1 MSKTIQFDYH
11 SSIIEIG
18 MRFKIKQMNRFIG
31 FLRKEFYHIF
41 RDKRSMLILFG
52 MPIVQI
58 MLFGYVISTDLKDVK
73 MAVLNHSKDEYSAE
87 IINKITSS
95 GYFSLTENLKSV
107 KEADAVFRKGDV
119 KLILVFEPDFGK
131 NLIKNSKG
139 NIQILTDASDPNT
152 ANLEVNYL
160 QGILQN
166 YNVEINRG
174 KKRTFSIQAK
184 SRMYFN
190 SNLESVF
197 MFIPGIMATILM
209 LVSAMMTSISI
220 AREKELGTMEI
231 LLVSPLNPLQII
243 LGKVTPYLG
252 LSFINALVIVG
263 MGYFVFEVPVL
274 GSFALL
280 MAESILFIFLALS
293 IGIFISTVAKN
304 QQVAMMISMFVLM
317 LPTIILSGF
326 IFPIRNMPLP
336 LQVVSNIIP
345 PKWFI
350 VILKNIMLKGV
361 GFEYIWKETLIL
373 IAMTIGFIGLS
384 LKKFKIR
391 LE

>member
-1 MSKTIQFDYH
+1 
-11 SSIIEIG
+11 
-18 MRFKIKQMNRFIG
+18 MNRFIG
-31 FLRKEFYHIF
+31 FLKKEFYHIF

-58 MLFGYVISTDLKDVK
+58 LLFGYVINTDLRDVK
-73 MAVLNHSKDEYSAE
+73 MAVLDHSKDDYSAK
-87 IINKITSS
+87 IIQKITSS
-95 GYFSLTENLKSV
+95 GYFTLKQNLKSID
-107 KEADAVFRKGDV
+107 EADAVFQKGDV
-119 KLILVFEPDFGK
+119 KLILVFEPEFGK
-131 NLIKNSKG
+131 NLIKNNKA
-139 NIQILTDASDPNT
+139 NIQILTDASDPNI

-166 YNVEINRG
+166 YNVEINAG
-174 KKRTFSIQAK
+174 KSKSFSVQAK
-184 SRMYFN
+184 TRMYFN
-190 SNLESVF
+190 PNLESVF

-243 LGKVTPYLG
+243 LGKVAPYLA

-263 MGYFVFEVPVL
+263 MGYFVFGVPVL

-293 IGIFISTVAKN
+293 IGIFISTIAKN

-336 LQVVSNIIP
+336 LQLVSDIIP

-361 GFEYIWKETLIL
+361 GMQYVWKETLIL
-373 IAMTIGFIGLS
+373 ILMTIGFIGLS
-384 LKKFKIR
+384 LKKFKTR

>member
-1 MSKTIQFDYH
+1 
-11 SSIIEIG
+11 
-18 MRFKIKQMNRFIG
+18 MNRFFG
-31 FLRKEFYHIF
+31 FLKKEFYHIF

-58 MLFGYVISTDLKDVK
+58 MLFGYVINTDLKDVK
-73 MAVLNHSKDEYSAE
+73 MAVLDHSKDEYTTE
-87 IINKITSS
+87 MINKITSS
-95 GYFSLTENLKSV
+95 GYFQLIDNLKSID
-107 KEADAVFRKGDV
+107 EADAVFRKGDV

-131 NLIKNSKG
+131 KLIKDSKG
-139 NIQILTDASDPNT
+139 SIQILTDASDPNM
-152 ANLEVNYL
+152 ANLEVSYL

-166 YNVEINRG
+166 YNIEINKEKQMG
-174 KKRTFSIQAK
+174 TAIQAK

-197 MFIPGIMATILM
+197 MFVPGIMATILM

-243 LGKVTPYLG
+243 LGKVAPYLA

-263 MGYFVFEVPVL
+263 MGYFVFGVPVL
-274 GSFALL
+274 GSFVLL

-293 IGIFISTVAKN
+293 IGIFISTVAKS
-304 QQVAMMISMFVLM
+304 QQVAMMLSMFVLM

-336 LQVVSNIIP
+336 LQVISNIIP

-361 GFEYIWKETLIL
+361 GFEYVWKETLIL
-373 IAMTIGFIGLS
+373 LAMTMGFIGLS

-391 LE
+391 LQ

>member
-1 MSKTIQFDYH
+1 
-11 SSIIEIG
+11 
-18 MRFKIKQMNRFIG
+18 MNRFIG
-31 FLRKEFYHIF
+31 FLKKEFYHIF

-58 MLFGYVISTDLKDVK
+58 MLFGYVINTDLKDVK
-73 MAVLNHSKDEYSAE
+73 MAVLDHSKDEYTAE

-95 GYFSLTENLKSV
+95 GYFQINNNLKSI
-107 KEADAVFRKGDV
+107 EQADAIFRKGDV

-131 NLIKNSKG
+131 KLVKDSKA
-139 NIQILTDASDPNT
+139 IVQILTDASDPNT
-152 ANLEVNYL
+152 ASLEVSYL

-166 YNVEINRG
+166 YNVEINQDNLLPS
-174 KKRTFSIQAK
+174 SIQAN

-190 SNLESVF
+190 ANLESVF

-243 LGKVTPYLG
+243 LGKVAPYLA

-263 MGYFVFEVPVL
+263 MGYFVFGVPVL
-274 GSFALL
+274 GSFTLL
-280 MAESILFIFLALS
+280 MAESVLFIFLALS

-304 QQVAMMISMFVLM
+304 QQVAMMLSMFVLM

-326 IFPIRNMPLP
+326 IFPIRNMPVP
-336 LQVVSNIIP
+336 LQVISYIIP
-345 PKWFI
+345 PKYFI

-361 GFEYIWKETLIL
+361 GFEYVWKESLIL
-373 IAMTIGFIGLS
+373 LAMTFGFIGLS

-391 LE
+391 LQ

>member
-1 MSKTIQFDYH
+1 
-11 SSIIEIG
+11 
-18 MRFKIKQMNRFIG
+18 MNRFFG
-31 FLRKEFYHIF
+31 FLKKEFYHIF

-58 MLFGYVISTDLKDVK
+58 MLFGYVINTDLKDVK
-73 MAVLNHSKDEYSAE
+73 MAVLDHSKDEYTAE

-95 GYFSLTENLKSV
+95 GYFQLTENLQHLDQ
-107 KEADAVFRKGDV
+107 ADAVFRKGEV

-131 NLIKNSKG
+131 NLIKNSNG
-139 NIQILTDASDPNT
+139 NVQILTDASDPNT

-166 YNVEINRG
+166 YNVEINEGRPVP
-174 KKRTFSIQAK
+174 SSVQVK

-243 LGKVTPYLG
+243 LGKVTPYLA
-252 LSFINALVIVG
+252 LSFINALVIIG
-263 MGYFVFEVPVL
+263 MGYFVFGVPIL
-274 GSFALL
+274 GSFVLL

-293 IGIFISTVAKN
+293 IGIFISTVAKS
-304 QQVAMMISMFVLM
+304 QQVAMMLSMFVLM

-326 IFPIRNMPLP
+326 IFPIRNMPVP
-336 LQVVSNIIP
+336 LQVISHIIP
-345 PKWFI
+345 PKYFI
-350 VILKNIMLKGV
+350 IILKNIMLKGV
-361 GFEYIWKETLIL
+361 GFEYVWKETLVL
-373 IAMTIGFIGLS
+373 FGMTIGFIVLS
-384 LKKFKIR
+384 LKKFKVR
-391 LE
+391 LQ

>member
-1 MSKTIQFDYH
+1 
-11 SSIIEIG
+11 
-18 MRFKIKQMNRFIG
+18 MNRFIG
-31 FLRKEFYHIF
+31 FLKKEFYHIF

-58 MLFGYVISTDLKDVK
+58 LLFGYVISTDLKDVK
-73 MAVLNHSKDEYSAE
+73 MAVLDHSKDEYSVE

-95 GYFSLTENLKSV
+95 GYFTLSDNLQTLE
-107 KEADAVFRKGDV
+107 EADAVFRKGDV

-131 NLIKNSKG
+131 NLMKNSKG
-139 NIQILTDASDPNT
+139 NVQILTDASDPNT

-166 YNVEINRG
+166 YNIEINSG
-174 KKRTFSIQAK
+174 KQIPFSIRAK

-243 LGKVTPYLG
+243 LGKVTPYLA
-252 LSFINALVIVG
+252 LSFINAMVIVG
-263 MGYFVFEVPVL
+263 MGYFVFGVPVL
-274 GSFALL
+274 GSFILL
-280 MAESILFIFLALS
+280 MAESVLFIFLALS
-293 IGIFISTVAKN
+293 LGIFISTVAKN
-304 QQVAMMISMFVLM
+304 QQVAMMLSMFALM

-326 IFPIRNMPLP
+326 IFPIRNMPFL
-336 LQVVSNIIP
+336 LQVFSNIIP

-350 VILKNIMLKGV
+350 IILKNIMLKGV
-361 GFEYIWKETLIL
+361 GIEYVWKETLVL
-373 IAMTIGFIGLS
+373 IAMTIGFIALS
-384 LKKFKIR
+384 LKKFKTR

>member
-1 MSKTIQFDYH
+1 
-11 SSIIEIG
+11 
-18 MRFKIKQMNRFIG
+18 MNRFIG
-31 FLRKEFYHIF
+31 FLKKEFYHIF

-58 MLFGYVISTDLKDVK
+58 MLFGYVINTDLKDVK
-73 MAVLNHSKDEYSAE
+73 MAVLDHSKDEYTAE

-95 GYFSLTENLKSV
+95 GYFQLSNNLKSV
-107 KEADAVFRKGDV
+107 EQVDAIFRKGDV

-131 NLIKNSKG
+131 KLVKNSKA
-139 NIQILTDASDPNT
+139 NVQILTDASDPNT
-152 ANLEVNYL
+152 ANLEVSYL

-166 YNVEINRG
+166 YNVEINKDKQLPSSVQTR
-174 KKRTFSIQAK
+174 

-190 SNLESVF
+190 ANLESVF

-243 LGKVTPYLG
+243 LGKVTPYLA

-263 MGYFVFEVPVL
+263 MGYFVFGVPVL

-280 MAESILFIFLALS
+280 MAESVLFIFLALS
-293 IGIFISTVAKN
+293 IGIFISTVAKS
-304 QQVAMMISMFVLM
+304 QQVAMMLSMFVLM

-326 IFPIRNMPLP
+326 IFPIRNMPVP
-336 LQVVSNIIP
+336 LQIISYIIP
-345 PKWFI
+345 PKYFI

-361 GFEYIWKETLIL
+361 GFEYVWKETLIL
-373 IAMTIGFIGLS
+373 LAMTFGFIGLS

-391 LE
+391 LQ

>member
-1 MSKTIQFDYH
+1 
-11 SSIIEIG
+11 
-18 MRFKIKQMNRFIG
+18 MNRFIG
-31 FLRKEFYHIF
+31 FLKKEFYHIF

-58 MLFGYVISTDLKDVK
+58 MLFGYVINTDLKDVK
-73 MAVLNHSKDEYSAE
+73 MAVLDHSKDEYTAE

-95 GYFSLTENLKSV
+95 GYFQLSNNLKSI
-107 KEADAVFRKGDV
+107 EQADVIFRKGDV

-131 NLIKNSKG
+131 KLVKNSKA
-139 NIQILTDASDPNT
+139 NVQILTDASDPNT
-152 ANLEVNYL
+152 ANLEVSYL

-166 YNVEINRG
+166 YNVEIN
-174 KKRTFSIQAK
+174 KDKQLPSSIQANF
-184 SRMYFN
+184 RMYFN
-190 SNLESVF
+190 ANLESVF

-243 LGKVTPYLG
+243 LGKVTPYLA

-263 MGYFVFEVPVL
+263 MGYFVFGVPVL
-274 GSFALL
+274 GSFTLL
-280 MAESILFIFLALS
+280 MAESVLFIFLALS
-293 IGIFISTVAKN
+293 IGIFISTVAKS
-304 QQVAMMISMFVLM
+304 QQVAMMLSMFVLM

-326 IFPIRNMPLP
+326 IFPIRNMPVP
-336 LQVVSNIIP
+336 LQVISYIIP
-345 PKWFI
+345 PKYFI

-361 GFEYIWKETLIL
+361 GLEYVWKETLIL
-373 IAMTIGFIGLS
+373 LAMTFGFIGLS

-391 LE
+391 LQ

>member
-1 MSKTIQFDYH
+1 
-11 SSIIEIG
+11 
-18 MRFKIKQMNRFIG
+18 MNRFIG
-31 FLRKEFYHIF
+31 FLKKEFYHIF

-58 MLFGYVISTDLKDVK
+58 LLFGYVISTDLKDVK
-73 MAVLNHSKDEYSAE
+73 MAVLDHSKDEYSVE
-87 IINKITSS
+87 LIHKITSS
-95 GYFSLTENLKSV
+95 GYFTLSDNLQSLE
-107 KEADAVFRKGDV
+107 EADAVFRKGDV

-160 QGILQN
+160 QGILKN
-166 YNVEINRG
+166 YNIEINSG
-174 KKRTFSIQAK
+174 KQIPFSIRAK

-243 LGKVTPYLG
+243 LGKVTPYLA
-252 LSFINALVIVG
+252 LSFINAMVIVG
-263 MGYFVFEVPVL
+263 MGYFVFGVPVL
-274 GSFALL
+274 GSFILL
-280 MAESILFIFLALS
+280 MVESILFIFLALS

-304 QQVAMMISMFVLM
+304 QQVAMMLSMFVLM

-326 IFPIRNMPLP
+326 IFPIRNMPVA
-336 LQVVSNIIP
+336 LQVFSNIIP

-361 GFEYIWKETLIL
+361 GIEYVWKETLIL
-373 IAMTIGFIGLS
+373 IAMTFAFIALS
-384 LKKFKIR
+384 LKKFKTR